1 MSSNVLTPGSF
12 IGRVDT
18 QWKTGLVD
26 LSVVVHDHALDVPVH
41 AHERLFFCVLLG
53 GSYREFVG
61 DRTIEY
67 QPLSI
72 VYHPEGLV
80 HHDCIGAGG
89 ARFLT
94 LEVAPGLLGGEL
106 RRRRPL
112 SSVRDLSADAAV
124 WRMLRLFR
132 EARTGGIM
140 PVSLE
145 EQAAELVDDVAETAT
160 EHPRRSPS
168 WLPRVDD
175 FVGDHFREAITLAD
189 IAGVADVHPVYLSR
203 AFRHFR
209 GQPIR
214 GLVHQLRVHHAC
226 RLLPRADLSL
236 ATIAVDAGFFD
247 QSHMTRVFRR
257 VTGLTP
263 GHMRRLLAGVH
274 RDRE

>member
-1 MSSNVLTPGSF
+1 MSSNVLAPGSF

-41 AHERLFFCVLLG
+41 AHERMFFCVLLR

-72 VYHPEGLV
+72 VYHPEGLE
-80 HHDCIGAGG
+80 HHDYIGPGG

-112 SSVRDLSADAAV
+112 SSVSELASDTAV

-132 EARTGGIM
+132 EAKAGGMM

-145 EQAAELVDDVAETAT
+145 EQAGELVDVVAGTAA

-175 FVGDHFREAITLAD
+175 FVGEHFRDPVSLAD
-189 IAGVADVHPVYLSR
+189 IAGIADVHPVYLSR

-214 GLVHQLRVHHAC
+214 SVVHQRRVRYAC
-226 RLLPRADLSL
+226 ELLQRTDRSL

-247 QSHMTRVFRR
+247 QSHMTRIFRR
-257 VTGLTP
+257 VTGMTP
-263 GHMRRLLAGVH
+263 GRIRRLLTGVD
-274 RDRE
+274 RDQD